1 MKQFILAVAAL
12 IAAVPAFAQDFVY
25 TEATELTISGKVF
38 PDTPEPYQRMDFEK
52 YGGWE
57 DKDLGLLRQSS
68 GIIVSF
74 KTDAQAINM
83 KAIVC
88 GGWGSNYGDRGFDLY
103 IRKDGRW
110 LWAGSATIP
119 KGNDEYRVCKLI
131 TDMAPGEK
139 ECIVYF
145 PNFSEI
151 RSAQVGVPAGCTLLP
166 GEKPFTHD
174 IVLYGSSFT
183 HGACTSRAANTLP
196 GFLSRMTGFQFNSLG
211 VSGDCKM
218 QPQFLNAL
226 KDAEA
231 DAFFFD
237 TFSNPSPSE
246 IRERTFGFIEG
257 IQETHPGVPLIFIRT
272 IRRENRNFNTDRNRV
287 ETAKMAVADSVMA
300 IAVKRYKDVYYIKT
314 SNAATPDQETT
325 VDGIHPSDF
334 GYHIWAESIRKP
346 LVKILR
352 KYGIR

>member
-1 MKQFILAVAAL
+1 MKQLILSFAAL
-12 IAAVPAFAQDFVY
+12 LAAISAFAQEFVY
-25 TEATELTISGKVF
+25 TEATDLTITGKVF

-183 HGACTSRAANTLP
+183 HGA
-196 GFLSRMTGFQFNSLG
+196 
-211 VSGDCKM
+211 
-218 QPQFLNAL
+218 
-226 KDAEA
+226 
-231 DAFFFD
+231 
-237 TFSNPSPSE
+237 
-246 IRERTFGFIEG
+246 
-257 IQETHPGVPLIFIRT
+257 
-272 IRRENRNFNTDRNRV
+272 
-287 ETAKMAVADSVMA
+287 
-300 IAVKRYKDVYYIKT
+300 
-314 SNAATPDQETT
+314 
-325 VDGIHPSDF
+325 
-334 GYHIWAESIRKP
+334 
-346 LVKILR
+346 
-352 KYGIR
+352 